1 MTKINLTP
9 IIDVVFILLIFFM
22 LATNFQKFS
31 KTDINLSSETASISQ
46 SEKKIFLIEFEGNNK
61 FLLNDEELPYDTIKK
76 TILNS
81 NLNEDEYLVV
91 AKPSEETNLQQTL
104 DIIADL
110 TRSKIKNISLGIINP
125 KIKRLSNETTNN
137 KIKN

>member
-1 MTKINLTP
+1 MKKMTKINLTP

-22 LATNFQKFS
+22 LATSFQKFS

-46 SEKKIFLIEFEGNNK
+46 SEKKIFLIEFGENNK
-61 FLLNDEELPYDTIKK
+61 FLLNDKELPYDTIKK

-91 AKPSEETNLQQTL
+91 YLIRDK
-104 DIIADL
+104 
-110 TRSKIKNISLGIINP
+110 
-125 KIKRLSNETTNN
+125 
-137 KIKN
+137 

>member
-46 SEKKIFLIEFEGNNK
+46 SEKKIFLIEFIENNK

-81 NLNEDEYLVV
+81 NLNEDEYIVV
-91 AKPSEETNLQQTL
+91 AKPSGKTNLQQTL

-110 TRSKIKNISLGIINP
+110 TRSKIKNISLGINKP
-125 KIKRLSNETTNN
+125 KDKKT
-137 KIKN
+137 K

>member
-46 SEKKIFLIEFEGNNK
+46 SEKKIFLIEFGK
-61 FLLNDEELPYDTIKK
+61 NDEELPYDTIKK

-91 AKPSEETNLQQTL
+91 AKPSEKTNLQQTL
-104 DIIADL
+104 DVIADL
-110 TRSKIKNISLGIINP
+110 TRSKIKNISLGINKP
-125 KIKRLSNETTNN
+125 KE
-137 KIKN
+137 KNTK